1 MRILLDTPVFLWAI
15 TEDSRLSHRH
25 QTYYRDPA
33 SELYLSV
40 AACWEILIMVGVKK
54 LDLPSP
60 ASRFLMHQMEMN
72 RIALLGVR
80 AAHFEELEK
89 LPPLH
94 RDPFDR
100 RMVAQARAESMPLMS
115 VDSKLRKYKVKIL

>member
-1 MRILLDTPVFLWAI
+1 VRILLDTPVFLWAI

-80 AAHFEELEK
+80 AAHFEELLKIKDYLSDRSASVKMLLEHLALL
-89 LPPLH
+89 LP
-94 RDPFDR
+94 F
-100 RMVAQARAESMPLMS
+100 A
-115 VDSKLRKYKVKIL
+115 